1 MNMRLALIVLVAGLQ
16 ACAPISRVTLLPQAD
31 GRATAVQVQSA
42 AGVVDLTQPYQTA
55 ALQRDGRLEAQQSNA
70 EEVSKR
76 HGAVLA
82 LPLLPPVRF
91 TLQFEP
97 GTSTL
102 TPDSQN
108 QLPGI
113 LEQATAR
120 AGGEIQ
126 VVGHTDRTGSP
137 QANDTLSLQRAQ
149 AVRNLLI
156 QRGFEPALVE
166 AIGRGEREPV
176 VPTEANVNEPRNRRA
191 EIIIR

>member
-1 MNMRLALIVLVAGLQ
+1 MRLALLVLIAGLQ

-42 AGVVDLTQPYQTA
+42 SGLVDLTQPYQTA

-102 TPDSQN
+102 TSDSQN

-126 VVGHTDRTGSP
+126 VIGHTDRTGSP

>member
-1 MNMRLALIVLVAGLQ
+1 MNMRLALLVMVAGLQ

-76 HGAVLA
+76 HGALLA

-120 AGGEIQ
+120 AGGDIQ

>member
-1 MNMRLALIVLVAGLQ
+1 MRLALMVLVAGLQ

-126 VVGHTDRTGSP
+126 VVGHTDRTGNA

>member
-1 MNMRLALIVLVAGLQ
+1 MRLALIVLVAGLQ

-55 ALQRDGRLEAQQSNA
+55 ALQSDGRLEALQSKA

-102 TPDSQN
+102 TSDSQN

-113 LEQATAR
+113 LEEARAR

-126 VVGHTDRTGSP
+126 VIGHTDRTGSP

>member
-1 MNMRLALIVLVAGLQ
+1 MRLALLVLVACLQ
-16 ACAPISRVTLLPQAD
+16 ACAPLSRVTLLPQAD

-102 TPDSQN
+102 TSDSQN

-120 AGGEIQ
+120 AGGDIQ

>member
-55 ALQRDGRLEAQQSNA
+55 ALQRDGRLEAQLSNA

-76 HGAVLA
+76 HGALLA

>member
-1 MNMRLALIVLVAGLQ
+1 MRLALLVLVAGLQ
-16 ACAPISRVTLLPQAD
+16 ACAPISRVTLLPQDD

-91 TLQFEP
+91 TLRFEP
-97 GTSTL
+97 GTSAL

-108 QLPGI
+108 QLQGI

-120 AGGEIQ
+120 AGGDIQ